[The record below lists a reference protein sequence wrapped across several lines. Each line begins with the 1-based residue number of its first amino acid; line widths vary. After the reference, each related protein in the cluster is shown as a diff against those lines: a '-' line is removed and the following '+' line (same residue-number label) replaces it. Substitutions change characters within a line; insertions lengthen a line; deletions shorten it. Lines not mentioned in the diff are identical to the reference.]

1 MWSTSVPWN
10 TELIQLA
17 HLGVKIVTL
26 FLPCILTSFRPT
38 SQTSH
43 VLRMCVFRCV
53 QTSQQL
59 EPRHI
64 WIRFGYISE
73 IGKWL
78 ELRSISCLSCV
89 IVRVTDISTTWVVV
103 TFKSQVKSHS
113 EDDYRSGSRNVS
125 HHLTITQN
133 KQLVRLL
140 QVLAQ
145 SAQILGVATST
156 KFVKFCISGN
166 MELLSQDFSSAST
179 VYCIWETCPRC
190 LYKLVCVR
198 IETAS

>member
-1 MWSTSVPWN
+1 
-10 TELIQLA
+10 
-17 HLGVKIVTL
+17 
-26 FLPCILTSFRPT
+26 
-38 SQTSH
+38 
-43 VLRMCVFRCV
+43 MCVFRCV

-89 IVRVTDISTTWVVV
+89 IVRVTDVSTTWVVV

-156 KFVKFCISGN
+156 EFVKFCISGN
-166 MELLSQDFSSAST
+166 TELLSQDFSSAST
-179 VYCIWETCPRC
+179 GGLVHLGDVSALPIQVSLCSHWNCILDWDFGKAGTGQLCQWFC
-190 LYKLVCVR
+190 QWSFFYKSQRWDRLRLQTLGQWLV
-198 IETAS
+198 